1 MKINSIIIENA
12 GLRKTIILNKN
23 KIVSSEIFN
32 KVSSLNLKSQQGSEE
47 FIVKFRN
54 GIFSKCEIKASELK
68 VDAVERNNTDIG
80 EECTVSFA
88 PFRVADSRLLLKLV
102 YSLKKD
108 GNIIR
113 KHIELSFDK
122 RGNKSIVLDYIDFE
136 SIKFDSS
143 LSSWSIPKQEN
154 SHVPGY
160 ALEMGQPIYVDSLFF
175 GIEFPAAHN
184 KIADSTTSLCYYSGK
199 KLTEIMSNNLY
210 VSREAVLGA
219 SDGKSFPQVQRAF
232 FEYIKTISKPIKLRR
247 QYNSWYDHMLNITR
261 ENVYGSFLEIE
272 KAMTDVGEKPLDC
285 YVADDGWNDYS
296 KGFWGFNEK
305 FPDELYPFSSLAGA
319 LSSNFG
325 LWLGPRGGYTNDT
338 IKFARHIEKAG
349 NGYVNKNSKD
359 ICVAS
364 DKYIT
369 KTSEL
374 LLDYQKRFDLNYW
387 KLDGFAQRPCK
398 NKHHDHMTGGYSYMY
413 FYSEVW
419 EKWTAVFDK
428 LYANSKGNYWINLT
442 CYAPPSPWF
451 LRYVSSLWMQISDDV
466 GFIGKKDQVSDKD
479 RMLSYRDEKYLDFY
493 NIRQFQFPQRALYN
507 HDPIYG
513 NEAKVSMSDEDFR
526 EYLFTMAM
534 RGTCFWELYYSYNMM
549 NKAKWRINYSVLR
562 FLEDNIDVL
571 ANSVIF
577 GGRPSKS
584 QVYGFSAFSDNE
596 GILCLRNSSATAT
609 DYTVRLDEAIGV
621 NKNLIYAPSVQIL
634 PYSVRGIGDVY
645 SYGDTVKIGLAPYET
660 KIIHFGRKTKELA
673 TEYVTVINS
682 DTVQVTFNQLVNIE
696 NIVCEENAIKQVKLL
711 EDYMSAEI
719 TFEKALDNV
728 NSLKLSEI
736 KDLTGN
742 SFHTDITFGC
752 YDNYIVTDGLYAK
765 DAFSVKATLTGEEE
779 CVLMKQGDDVSLTI
793 DEDLHV
799 YFKVGRV
806 TLKSSQSI
814 ADKVQIMAVR
824 EKTGALKLYLDGVL
838 DSGIYAGL
846 HFIEHSKAIVYNEGK
861 VIIYNKAFS
870 YDEV

>member
-1 MKINSIIIENA
+1 MNSNSIVIENSV
-12 GLRKTIILNKN
+12 LRKTLVIERDF
-23 KIVSSEIFN
+23 IVSCEIFN
-32 KVSSLNLKSQQGSEE
+32 KLSSAHLVSQQGSEE
-47 FIVKFRN
+47 FILRFKAGF
-54 GIFSKCEIKASELK
+54 FSKEIKASDLK
-68 VDAVERNNTDIG
+68 VDAVEKNETDIG
-80 EECTVSFA
+80 EVYTILFA
-88 PFRVADSRLLLKLV
+88 PFKVADSRLLLKLV

-108 GNIIR
+108 SNIIR

-122 RGNKSIVLDYIDFE
+122 RGNKAIILDYIDFE
-136 SIKFDSS
+136 SVKFDSS

-175 GIEFPAAHN
+175 GIEFPATLN
-184 KIADSTTSLCYYSGK
+184 KIEDSTTLLRYYSGK
-199 KLTEIMSNNLY
+199 KLAEIMSNNLY

-219 SDGKSFPQVQRAF
+219 SDGKTFPQVQRAF

-272 KAMTDVGEKPLDC
+272 KSMTDVGEKPLDC

-364 DKYIT
+364 DKYIA
-369 KTSEL
+369 KTSAL

-413 FYSEVW
+413 FYSDIW
-419 EKWTAVFDK
+419 EKWTAVFDE

-466 GFIGKKDQVSDKD
+466 GFIGKKGQVSDKD

-584 QVYGFSAFSDNE
+584 QVYGFSAFADNE
-596 GILCLRNSSATAT
+596 GILCLRNSSAAAT
-609 DYTVRLDEAIGV
+609 DYTVRLDESIGV

-634 PYSVRGIGDVY
+634 PYSVRGIGDIY
-645 SYGDTVKIGLAPYET
+645 SYGDTVKVSLAPYET

-673 TEYVTVINS
+673 AEYVTVINS
-682 DTVQVTFNQLVNIE
+682 DTVQVTFNQFVNIE
-696 NIVCEENAIKQVKLL
+696 NIVCEDNAIKQVKLL
-711 EDYMSAEI
+711 EDYMTAEI
-719 TFEKALDNV
+719 TFEKALDNI
-728 NSLKLSEI
+728 NFLKFSEI
-736 KDLTGN
+736 KDLIGN
-742 SFHTDITFGC
+742 SFHTDITFEC
-752 YDNYIVTDGLYAK
+752 YDNYVVTDGLYAK

-779 CVLMKQGDDVSLTI
+779 CVLMKQGDDISLTVA
-793 DEDLHV
+793 EDSHV
-799 YFKVGRV
+799 YFKVGSV
-806 TLKSSQSI
+806 TLKSSQTI

-846 HFIEHSKAIVYNEGK
+846 HFIEHSKAEVYNEGK
-861 VIIYNKAFS
+861 VVIYNKAFS